1 MELSPPRSGRLP
13 LEAPSRN
20 LITIRLCFASS
31 RLVWA
36 DDGSYRPEAD
46 PRMASLASVGF
57 LQLICSCSTVAKGR
71 QQASAK
77 GRV

>member
-20 LITIRLCFASS
+20 LITIRLS